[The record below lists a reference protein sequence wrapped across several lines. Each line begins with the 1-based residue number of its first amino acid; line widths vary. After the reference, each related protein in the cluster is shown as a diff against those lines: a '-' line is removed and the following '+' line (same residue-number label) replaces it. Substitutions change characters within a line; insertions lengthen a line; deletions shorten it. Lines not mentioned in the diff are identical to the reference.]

1 MRGGA
6 VRLLRTVG
14 RHAGPLYVC
23 LLAGSF
29 LTLGV
34 LLGNL
39 TD

>member
-1 MRGGA
+1 MRL
-6 VRLLRTVG
+6 VRTLG
-14 RHAGPLYVC
+14 RHAGALYVC

-34 LLGNL
+34 LLSHL

>member
-1 MRGGA
+1 
-6 VRLLRTVG
+6 LRSLRAIG
-14 RHAGPLYVC
+14 RHAGVLYIG

-34 LLGNL
+34 LLSRL